1 MNLNNLIYKY
11 KTEGRSSKDFSN
23 YQNLIDLFTNLW
35 DGNIDPK
42 EVLKSQINF
51 KNQIWAKSKNQKLKL
66 KKIFWF
72 KRKNY
77 WLF

>member
-1 MNLNNLIYKY
+1 MNPNNLIYKY

-23 YQNLIDLFTNLW
+23 QNLIDLFINLW

-51 KNQIWAKSKNQKLKL
+51 KNQIWAKSKKEIQNQKLKL
-66 KKIFWF
+66 KKYF
-72 KRKNY
+72 
-77 WLF
+77 LV

>member
-23 YQNLIDLFTNLW
+23 QNLIDLFIKLW

-42 EVLKSQINF
+42 RSIKKSN
-51 KNQIWAKSKNQKLKL
+51 
-66 KKIFWF
+66 
-72 KRKNY
+72 
-77 WLF
+77 